1 MAQHV
6 ITIMLGAN
14 PDTEAAEWLAQEL
27 TVQGLVQEFRPG
39 DVMGGGIEV
48 IPAPGVDRE
57 AIEKRFTDLKYEV
70 VD

>member
-14 PDTEAAEWLAQEL
+14 PDTEGAEELATEL
-27 TVQGLVQEFRPG
+27 IGQGLVQEFRPG

-48 IPAPGVDRE
+48 IPAPGVDRK